1 MSPKAAHNALA
12 AAVEMY
18 AEALGE
24 LTQRNAAL
32 MSQLQVLQKEI
43 ETIRTESETLK
54 KQIKKLEANGVETD

>member
-1 MSPKAAHNALA
+1 VTPKAAHNALA

-32 MSQLQVLQKEI
+32 LSQLQALQKEI
-43 ETIRTESETLK
+43 DTIRSESDALK
-54 KQIKKLEANGVETD
+54 KQIKKLEANGIETD